1 MWTDDDVYVYLV
13 DLPVDE
19 AVCPCDAFGYT
30 IYINARLNS
39 ESRLRAFQHA
49 LRHIRNNDFEKT
61 EVQQIESEAHR

>member
-1 MWTDDDVYVYLV
+1 MDDIYVYLV

-39 ESRLRAFQHA
+39 ENRLRAFQHA